1 MQVESGISRPIGGA
15 TTLVGLIGRPVAHSV
30 SPAMHNAAFARL
42 GLDWRYVPLPV
53 EPRAQAVGEAVR
65 GLRALGLRG
74 ANVTV
79 PHKQAVIPF
88 LDRLGPAA
96 AAIGAV
102 NTITV
107 EHDGTL
113 TGDNTDAPGF
123 VADLR
128 AHGVAPAGRRVLVL
142 GAGGSARAVVYG
154 LAEAGAAQ
162 ITVLNR
168 TPERAAD
175 LVASLQPAFPACT
188 LASGSRPGDLARC
201 APEAQIIVNCT
212 SLGMS
217 PVIDAS
223 PWEDDVPLAPDQMV
237 YDLVYNPPHTRFMAQ
252 AAAAGARAVGG
263 LGMLIRQGALSFERW
278 TGLHAPLDAMRAAAA
293 QRFGAGEIALNGP
306 SSGVTVRRATEADAH
321 TLSQLDIHVHS
332 IHHEAHP
339 HLFKPAGPESF
350 AVHEIEELLTDGN
363 VHMFIAEVDGR
374 PAGYVFAE
382 VQRRAP
388 SGAFHAREEVYI
400 HGITV
405 EPEFQR
411 HGCGAALI
419 WAVREVARAEG
430 IPTVALDS
438 WSFNRKAIAFFERQ
452 GFVAYNQRM
461 WLRGI

>member
-1 MQVESGISRPIGGA
+1 VERGISHPIGGA
-15 TTLVGLIGRPVAHSV
+15 TTLTGLIGWPVAHSV
-30 SPAMHNAAFARL
+30 SPAMHNAAFAHL

-53 EPRAQAVGEAVR
+53 EPTTHAVGEAVR
-65 GLRALGLRG
+65 GLRALGFRG

-128 AHGVAPAGRRVLVL
+128 AHGVKPEGLRVLVL

-175 LVASLQPAFPACT
+175 LAAALQPAFPACA
-188 LASGSRPGDLARC
+188 LGSGSRPGDLARC
-201 APEAQIIVNCT
+201 APKAQLIVNCT
-212 SLGMS
+212 SLGML

-223 PWEDDVPLAPDQMV
+223 PWEEEVPLAPDQVV

-252 AAAAGARAVGG
+252 ATVAGARAVGG
-263 LGMLIRQGALSFERW
+263 LGMLIWQGALAFERW

-293 QRFGAGEIALNGP
+293 ERFGAGEIALDGP
-306 SSGVTVRRATEADAH
+306 SSGVTVRRATEADAY
-321 TLSQLDIHVHS
+321 TLSRLDAHVAA
-332 IHHEAHP
+332 IHHAAHP
-339 HLFKPAGPESF
+339 TYFKPNGYPVPHF
-350 AVHEIEELLTDGN
+350 EELLAQANT
-363 VHMFIAEVDGR
+363 HIYIAEVDGK
-374 PAGYVFAE
+374 PAGYVVAE
-382 VQRRAP
+382 VQRSP
-388 SGAFHAREEVYI
+388 ETDGNFAREQVYI
-400 HGITV
+400 DAISV

-411 HGCGAALI
+411 HGCGAALMG
-419 WAVREVARAEG
+419 AARDLARAEG
-430 IPTVALDS
+430 IHMLTLNTF
-438 WSFNRKAIAFFERQ
+438 SFNRKAIAFFERQ
-452 GFVAYNQRM
+452 GFVAYTQRM